1 MTLNRWDPLR
11 DLLNFQERVS
21 RLVAAS
27 SHEACSGRRASWCPV
42 VDMLETPDS
51 YVINMELPGVGK
63 DNIRIEVR
71 GRRLTIAGER
81 PESAGELAA
90 YHTVE
95 RAHGAFERSFE
106 LPGDADV
113 EDAEAKYVDG
123 VLTIAFPKATEDR
136 GRVLTIVNLR

>member
-21 RLVAAS
+21 RLVAAT
-27 SHEACSGRRASWCPV
+27 SHEASCGRRACWCPV

-63 DNIRIEVR
+63 DNIHIEVR

-81 PESAGELAA
+81 TEATREPAA

-106 LPGDADV
+106 LPADADV

-123 VLTIAFPKATEDR
+123 VLTIEFPKSSEDL